1 MFKRTG
7 LFIGQMFA
15 LVMLV
20 QVSVAY
26 AHDGDDCYTVSSIQ
40 GSWAVVTTFGANFAK
55 ALGTRTVD
63 ENGAFT
69 GTALINAPANTTS
82 PGAVSFLSWTGLRM
96 ISHVTQMGSFTT
108 VNCDGTGQITRTLT
122 ASTGTTQQI
131 DDFVIT
137 RGVVDHGRR
146 IATEIQDVQEVPS
159 AATQGS
165 FFVTRVH
172 TRQPTERDRDR

>member
-1 MFKRTG
+1 MFNEKR
-7 LFIGQMFA
+7 LFVPVLLVLFLLLIVASAAPAKDDDGQ
-15 LVMLV
+15 
-20 QVSVAY
+20 
-26 AHDGDDCYTVSSIQ
+26 CYTVASVQ

-69 GTALINAPANTTS
+69 GTALVNAPANTTS
-82 PGAVSFLSWTGLRM
+82 PGDVSFLSWTGVRT
-96 ISHVTQMGSFTT
+96 ITHVTQQGNFT
-108 VNCDGTGQITRTLT
+108 VNCDGTGTITRFLN
-122 ASTGTTQQI
+122 GTTQQI

-137 RGVVDHGRR
+137 RGIFDHGRR

-159 AATQGS
+159 AATQGG

-172 TRQPTERDRDR
+172 TRQPGEQEREQ

>member
-1 MFKRTG
+1 MFNTKE
-7 LFIGQMFA
+7 LFIGLA
-15 LVMLV
+15 LVLV
-20 QVSVAY
+20 VVPRASAAQRE
-26 AHDGDDCYTVSSIQ
+26 DNDDCYTVASVQ

-63 ENGAFT
+63 RSGAFT

-82 PGAVSFLSWTGLRM
+82 PGAVSFLSWTGART
-96 ISHVTQMGSFTT
+96 ITHVTQQGYFT
-108 VNCDGTGQITRTLT
+108 VNCDGTGTVTRILN
-122 ASTGTTQQI
+122 GTTQQI

-137 RGVVDHGRR
+137 RGVVEHGRL
-146 IATEIQDVQEVPS
+146 IATEIQDLQEVPS

-172 TRQPTERDRDR
+172 TRQPADQDRKD